1 MARSQ
6 VRPIGNPFGTDGQI
20 PHGFVWTPAGLIRS
34 VATYPVAGHLA
45 GNLGPNPGNPMA
57 ASVAALQSAVQRGI
71 PAAVN
76 ADSVAVQTAH
86 LAPNP
91 ALAALGKIM
100 PGIRGRFTGVRRG
113 E

>member
-6 VRPIGNPFGTDGQI
+6 VRPISNPFGMDGQI
-20 PHGFVWTPAGLIRS
+20 PHGFTWTPAGLIRS
-34 VATYPVAGHLA
+34 VTTYPVSGHLVGQA
-45 GNLGPNPGNPMA
+45 GPNPGNPMA
-57 ASVAALQSAVQRGI
+57 AGVAAIQSAVQGAER
-71 PAAVN
+71 AVN
-76 ADSVAVQTAH
+76 ADSAAVQTAQ